1 MHAIS
6 QAILA
11 LAPPSCSTSQLRAKL
26 LEQRDCSAYCF
37 ARKAFTC
44 ELCTQEGSRKSGFSL
59 GLPQY
64 KQYIALLRERLCILP
79 KKVKACAN
87 YGQGVASNKQSNPSS
102 AYNKQSNPYLWLPRT
117 QFLRK
122 RSKAIPMGASS

>member
-26 LEQRDCSAYCF
+26 LEQRDCSATEG
-37 ARKAFTC
+37 KAFTC
-44 ELCTQEGSRKSGFSL
+44 ELCTQEGSRKSGFSF

-64 KQYIALLRERLCILP
+64 KQYIALLRERLCILR
-79 KKVKACAN
+79 KKFKACAT
-87 YGQGVASNKQSNPSS
+87 YGQGVPSNKQSNPWL